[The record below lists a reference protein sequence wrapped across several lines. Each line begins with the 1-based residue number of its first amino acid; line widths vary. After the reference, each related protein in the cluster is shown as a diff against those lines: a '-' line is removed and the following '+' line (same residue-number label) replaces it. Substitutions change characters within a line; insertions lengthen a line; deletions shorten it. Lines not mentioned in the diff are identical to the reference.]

1 MEQLPNTPYREL
13 KGGKQVVYAVG
24 HLGPGMLTQFIT
36 TWLLLF
42 LTGNADKPIL
52 SGTLVGAAMLIGRIV
67 DAIADPI
74 VANWSDNFKGKRFG
88 RRLPFMLLGTLPMI
102 VCFLAIWLTPV
113 VAKSDALRFIWLMF
127 FLNGFYFFYTMV
139 VNTYFALLPEIASSE
154 KQRIFIQSFVSL
166 FGILGMGAALGASG
180 FLINALGYFGAG
192 LAMSVFCAVV
202 MLIPATVIRP
212 NADYVAPPAPNQTNN
227 VIKNVIGAFQNDKFV
242 KYIIGFATF
251 YLGFQLVQSNMAFVT
266 TVALGLE
273 KGMSSTLFIASVV
286 CALAFIP
293 LYNVFVKRL
302 GTVRSLMISMVSYAM
317 VSILI
322 MILPQVKAI
331 PPVVSGFVL
340 MALLGFPYSGLM
352 VIPNVLVSEIIDDDH
367 KRFAVRREAMFFG
380 VQGLVNQI
388 AASFSL
394 LIIGVVHDLFG
405 NSAGNSLGVTL
416 VSPIA
421 AAFALVGFFVML
433 RLNRKKADAQ

>member
-1 MEQLPNTPYREL
+1 MMN
-13 KGGKQVVYAVG
+13 
-24 HLGPGMLTQFIT
+24 
-36 TWLLLF
+36 LF
-42 LTGNADKPIL
+42 NPTENGDIL
-52 SGTLVGAAMLIGRIV
+52 
-67 DAIADPI
+67 
-74 VANWSDNFKGKRFG
+74 AN
-88 RRLPFMLLGTLPMI
+88 
-102 VCFLAIWLTPV
+102 
-113 VAKSDALRFIWLMF
+113 
-127 FLNGFYFFYTMV
+127 
-139 VNTYFALLPEIASSE
+139 
-154 KQRIFIQSFVSL
+154 
-166 FGILGMGAALGASG
+166 
-180 FLINALGYFGAG
+180 
-192 LAMSVFCAVV
+192 
-202 MLIPATVIRP
+202 
-212 NADYVAPPAPNQTNN
+212 
-227 VIKNVIGAFQNDKFV
+227 QNDKFV

-302 GTVRSLMISMVSYAM
+302 GTVRSLMISMVSYAI

-322 MILPQVKAI
+322 MVLPQVKAI

-394 LIIGVVHDLFG
+394 LIIGVIHDLFG

-421 AAFALVGFFVML
+421 AVFALVGFFVML
-433 RLNRKKADAQ
+433 RLNRKKAGEL